1 MAPRGNEWLA
11 LTSEATLEPDIPICD
26 PHHHLWVQRPE
37 PVDYQRY
44 LLDDLVADITSGHN
58 IRSTVFVEAR
68 SSYRSDGPEE
78 MRSVGE
84 VEFVQAIADAGA
96 SDAGLSGASAG
107 PVRPAHG
114 IVGRADLKLGEAVR
128 PVLEALQEASPN
140 RFRGIRH
147 SVGWDPSPEL
157 DNREVEGCLLRDDYR
172 AGARVLADMG
182 HVLENSLYFPQL
194 DDLADFARSVPQL
207 TIVLNHLGGFCRIGP
222 YAAAGPSPVA
232 DDEVTAEWRRGIAA
246 VTACPNI
253 VMKLGGIGM
262 PRIGFDWHQR
272 ETPVGSEEIADSV
285 APVMHYLIEQFS
297 PARCMFESNF
307 PVDKVSFSYHV
318 LFNAF
323 KRVSEGYS
331 ASERAD
337 MFHDTAARV
346 YRLE

>member
-1 MAPRGNEWLA
+1 MMTVSGNEWLA
-11 LTSEATLEPDIPICD
+11 LTTEDTLEPEIPICD
-26 PHHHLWVQRPE
+26 PHHHFWVQRPE
-37 PVDYQRY
+37 PVDYQQY
-44 LLDDLVADITSGHN
+44 LLEHLAADINSGHN
-58 IRSTVFVEAR
+58 VRSTVFVEAR
-68 SSYRSDGPEE
+68 SSYRTDGPEE

-84 VEFVQAIADAGA
+84 VEFVQAIADA
-96 SDAGLSGASAG
+96 SATGQYG
-107 PVRPAHG
+107 PVRAAHG
-114 IVGRADLKLGEAVR
+114 IVGRADLKLGDAVR

-194 DDLADFARSVPQL
+194 DDLASFANAVPEV

-222 YAAAGPSPVA
+222 YAGN
-232 DDEVTAEWRRGIAA
+232 DEEVMAEWRRGIASVA
-246 VTACPNI
+246 ACPNI

-262 PRIGFDWHQR
+262 PRIGFDWHER
-272 ETPVGSEEIADSV
+272 ETPVGSEEIADSI
-285 APVMHYLIEQFS
+285 APIMHYLIEQFGPS
-297 PARCMFESNF
+297 RCMFESNF

-323 KRVSEGYS
+323 KRVSAGYS

-346 YRLE
+346 YRLDA